1 MDHHDLNLRPF
12 RFEEIETLRS
22 IEKSARLRYAGWDGL
37 EMVVDAPSI
46 AAERFLSGETVVA
59 EIDGKC
65 VGYVLMQ
72 PLDGLMYI
80 ASIMVAA
87 DFSGSGVG
95 AAFLD
100 MAKSRARESKLSG
113 VMLTT
118 FRAPRWNGPW
128 FRKYGFEPMPEERI
142 GPCLRAILDRHAT
155 VLDMSKRET
164 LWVEWA

>member
-12 RFEEIETLRS
+12 RFEEIEELRS

-46 AAERFLSGETVVA
+46 AAERFCSGETVVA
-59 EIDGKC
+59 EIDGRRA
-65 VGYVLMQ
+65 GYVLMQ

-80 ASIMVAA
+80 ANIMVAA
-87 DFSGSGVG
+87 DFSGHGIG
-95 AAFLD
+95 AAFLA
-100 MAKSRARESKLSG
+100 MVKSRAKELKLSG
-113 VMLTT
+113 VTLTT

-128 FRKYGFEPMPEERI
+128 FRKYDFEPMPEERI
-142 GPCLRAILDRHAT
+142 GPGLRAILDRHAT